1 MVYFSA
7 KRFNL
12 LLILAALTLVMS
24 SIVIHAHFSY
34 QNGYRDCSM
43 WQKISKNI
51 SEFVHMIKSKMACI
65 RNIRK
70 MSGSGQIHQVN
81 VKEANILE
89 QVPDQQKNDSHNPVY
104 MAAFLNRVFLLF
116 TTIAII
122 AVMIE
127 THVAG
132 DNSK

>member
-1 MVYFSA
+1 
-7 KRFNL
+7 
-12 LLILAALTLVMS
+12 
-24 SIVIHAHFSY
+24 
-34 QNGYRDCSM
+34 
-43 WQKISKNI
+43 
-51 SEFVHMIKSKMACI
+51 MACI

-70 MSGSGQIHQVN
+70 MSGSGKIHQVN